1 MKIIVIFFVH
11 DKFIQTLNLKRIHC
25 DAEHGKLRKKG
36 SSFREA
42 NHDFRFIWSP

>member
-1 MKIIVIFFVH
+1 MKIIVN

-25 DAEHGKLRKKG
+25 DAEHAKLGKKD